1 VAPRRSSARAGRKA
15 PRRGPRAH
23 YPIAIIG
30 PGALGLH
37 YASRLARVV
46 PTALVARSDE
56 RAARLR
62 AGVSIGARRFRP
74 DVYAAHNPPRAD
86 WVIVLVKAQD
96 TRAAARIAA
105 RMQPKGVLS
114 LQNGLVEEE
123 LRKPLR
129 EALPGIRAAQGVT
142 TEGAY
147 RVRGHVV
154 PAGKGETLLPP
165 GYAPLA
171 RALRG
176 AGFAVRIERDLA
188 AARLRKL
195 LVNVSINPVAALF
208 RVPNGRVI
216 EAPYAH
222 LTQALAHEACAVLAA
237 EGLRITPAQA
247 WRRVA
252 AVARATANN
261 RASMLQDLLAGRR
274 TEVDFLTGAL
284 IGLARRHRIA
294 VPTHRAV
301 RHMIHLLEARAT
313 RADRS

>member
-1 VAPRRSSARAGRKA
+1 MAPRRNSARAPGA
-15 PRRGPRAH
+15 APRAH
-23 YPIAIIG
+23 YSIAIIG

-46 PTALVARSDE
+46 PTALVARSGE

-62 AGVSIGARRFRP
+62 AGVSIGARRFHP
-74 DVYAAHNPPRAD
+74 DVHAAQNPPRAD

-96 TRAAARIAA
+96 TRAAARVAA

-114 LQNGLVEEE
+114 LQNGLIEEE
-123 LRKPLR
+123 LREQLR
-129 EALPGIRAAQGVT
+129 KALPGIRAAQGVT

-147 RVRGHVV
+147 RARGRVV

-171 RALRG
+171 RLLRR

-195 LVNVSINPVAALF
+195 LVNVSVNPVAALF

-222 LTQALAHEACAVLAA
+222 LTQALAREACAVLVA
-237 EGLRITPAQA
+237 EGVKITPAQA
-247 WRRVA
+247 WGRVA
-252 AVARATANN
+252 AVARATAGN

-274 TEVDFLTGAL
+274 TEVDFLSGAL

-301 RHMIHLLEARAT
+301 RHMIHLLEPRAP

>member
-1 VAPRRSSARAGRKA
+1 MAPRRSSARVGEA
-15 PRRGPRAH
+15 PPRAR

-37 YASRLARVV
+37 YASRLARVA
-46 PTALVARSDE
+46 PTALVARNGE
-56 RAARLR
+56 RAEQLR
-62 AGVSIGARRFRP
+62 AGVSVGARRFRP
-74 DVYAAHNPPRAD
+74 DVHAAQDPPRAD

-96 TRAAARIAA
+96 TRVAARIAA
-105 RMQPKGVLS
+105 RMRPKGVLS
-114 LQNGLVEEE
+114 LQNGLVENV
-123 LRKPLR
+123 LRD
-129 EALPGIRAAQGVT
+129 ALPGIRAAQGVT

-147 RVRGHVV
+147 RVRGRVI
-154 PAGKGETLLPP
+154 PAGKGETLLPA

-171 RALRG
+171 RALKA
-176 AGFAVRIERDLA
+176 AGFAVRIERDVA

-208 RVPNGRVI
+208 RVRNGRVA

-222 LTQALAHEACAVLAA
+222 FAQALAREASAVLAA
-237 EGLRITPAQA
+237 EGMKISPARA
-247 WRRVA
+247 WERVA

-274 TEVDFLTGAL
+274 TEIEYLTGAL

-294 VPTHRAV
+294 VPTHRAF
-301 RHMIHLLEARAT
+301 RHLIGLLEP

>member
-1 VAPRRSSARAGRKA
+1 VAPRRSSARAAGAA
-15 PRRGPRAH
+15 PRAR

-62 AGVSIGARRFRP
+62 AGVSVGARRFRP

-105 RMQPKGVLS
+105 RMQPTGVLS
-114 LQNGLVEEE
+114 LQNGLTEEE
-123 LRKPLR
+123 LR

-147 RVRGHVV
+147 RARGHVI

-222 LTQALAHEACAVLAA
+222 VTQALAREACAVLVA
-237 EGLRITPAQA
+237 EGVKITPAQA
-247 WRRVA
+247 WQRVA

-301 RHMIHLLEARAT
+301 RHMIHLLEPRAP